1 MQATASAG
9 RNVGFGVPW
18 VGQSVDGR
26 FPLQKYL
33 GGSRASA
40 VFLTQIGGA
49 EGAKAVI
56 KLLAVNSCDPEAQLD
71 MWRTAARLSH
81 PHLIRIFDGGRCWLA
96 GNDLLFVVMEHADEN
111 LGEVLPRRALSAAE
125 GDTML
130 RPILE
135 ALKYLHRQGL
145 AHGHLR
151 PSNVMAANDQLK
163 ISTDGLRPVGELKG
177 PFEASIYDAP
187 ELKTGKISPA
197 SDVWSL
203 GATLTEALTP
213 KTTRQN
219 GAYTGLPK
227 PFAEIVHHCLLD
239 EPSARWTLT
248 DIEIRLRTPTTE
260 EQPRKP
266 EVAAAEIRPHVRR
279 FLPLALAAILL
290 AIIAAIYGLVR
301 SGSPAQPAPAQPA
314 ATQPS
319 PAQKAKV
326 TASAASAS
334 SPARTL
340 PVKPSAQPS
349 TSGSPSGTVLQE
361 VPPNAS
367 RNALRTIHGRL
378 KVRVRVGVDSAG
390 NVSTA
395 NLTNP
400 GPSKYFARLALQ
412 AAQQWKFT
420 PPRENG
426 QPVPSQWT
434 ILFEFTRGGIS
445 QQASLASR

>member
-9 RNVGFGVPW
+9 RNVGFGVSW

-33 GGSRASA
+33 GGSRTSA

-56 KLLAVNSCDPEAQLD
+56 KLLAVNACDPEAQLE
-71 MWRTAARLSH
+71 MWRTAGRLSH

-163 ISTDGLRPVGELKG
+163 ISTDGLRPVGEIKG

-187 ELKTGKISPA
+187 ELKAGKISPA

-213 KTTRQN
+213 KTTAQN

-239 EPSARWTLT
+239 EPTARWALT
-248 DIEIRLRTPTTE
+248 DIENRLKTQTTE
-260 EQPRKP
+260 QQPTKP
-266 EVAAAEIRPHVRR
+266 EVSAAEIRPHVRR

-290 AIIAAIYGLVR
+290 AIILAIYGLVR
-301 SGSPAQPAPAQPA
+301 GGPPAQPAPAQPA
-314 ATQPS
+314 AAA

-326 TASAASAS
+326 TASAG
-334 SPARTL
+334 SPAQPSL
-340 PVKPSAQPS
+340 AKPSAQPS
-349 TSGSPSGTVLQE
+349 TSASPSGAVLQE

-367 RNALRTIHGRL
+367 RSALRTIHGRL

-395 NLTNP
+395 NLANP

-426 QPVPSQWT
+426 QPVSSQWT

-445 QQASLASR
+445 QQANLESR

>member
-33 GGSRASA
+33 GGSRTSA

-56 KLLAVNSCDPEAQLD
+56 KLLAVNACDPEAQLE

-145 AHGHLR
+145 AHRHLR

-177 PFEASIYDAP
+177 PFEAGIYDAP

-301 SGSPAQPAPAQPA
+301 SGAPAQPAPAHPAAAQPA
-314 ATQPS
+314 
-319 PAQKAKV
+319 PAQQAKV

-334 SPARTL
+334 SPER
-340 PVKPSAQPS
+340 PSAQLS
-349 TSGSPSGTVLQE
+349 TSAGPSGAVLQE

-378 KVRVRVGVDSAG
+378 KVRVRVGVDPAG

-395 NLTNP
+395 NLINP

-426 QPVPSQWT
+426 QTVPSQWT
-434 ILFEFTRGGIS
+434 ILFEFTKGGIS
-445 QQASLASR
+445 QQANLASR

>member
-9 RNVGFGVPW
+9 RNVGFGVSW

-33 GGSRASA
+33 GGSRTSA

-56 KLLAVNSCDPEAQLD
+56 KLLAVNSCDPEAQLE

-96 GNDLLFVVMEHADEN
+96 GSDLLFVVMEHADEN

-187 ELKTGKISPA
+187 ELKAGKISPA

-248 DIEIRLRTPTTE
+248 DIEIRLRTQTTE
-260 EQPRKP
+260 EQPKKP
-266 EVAAAEIRPHVRR
+266 EVAAAEAAEIRPHVRR

-290 AIIAAIYGLVR
+290 AIVAAIYGLVR

-314 ATQPS
+314 AAQPA
-319 PAQKAKV
+319 PAQKVKV
-326 TASAASAS
+326 TASAS
-334 SPARTL
+334 SPAQPLST
-340 PVKPSAQPS
+340 QPS
-349 TSGSPSGTVLQE
+349 TSTSPAGVLQE

-378 KVRVRVGVDSAG
+378 KVRVRVEVDSAG

-434 ILFEFTRGGIS
+434 ILFEFTKGGIS
-445 QQASLASR
+445 QQADLASR